1 MNTDESGRYSAM
13 YKPFHLIGLEVNIS
27 IISAALK
34 NKPTGS
40 NKKFVG
46 DVIATAK
53 RNLKAGEVLDGE
65 GGFTIYGTLMSSA
78 KSLQIKGLPIGLS
91 ENVKLKVPIPK
102 GEFICWRHVETDKN
116 STAFRLRREMEKVFA
131 TDEAI

>member
-40 NKKFVG
+40 NKEFVG

-53 RNLKAGEVLDGE
+53 RNLRAGEVLDGE

-91 ENVKLKVPIPK
+91 ENVKLK
-102 GEFICWRHVETDKN
+102 
-116 STAFRLRREMEKVFA
+116 ARREMEKVFVPN
-131 TDEAI
+131 EAI